1 MKAAVLPLALLILVP
16 RACADDGKPRPSR
29 LPATCEVV
37 MSPGMRITA
46 TTPSGKI
53 VITAVDEVTRAYTWE
68 GATRAVEMEPHQGR
82 YFGSLGLHHEGMTE
96 HWRGH
101 RGITRCFSAEGQL
114 HVKTVAEMKEWIE
127 FIKKERGITLV
138 FRNDGLAVGWGKF
151 KGMDL
156 YVEVWQFLFDGKK
169 PKQLP
174 GSHDDR
180 IVVETVEVETVP
192 LVKAVAADDLA
203 KAKAILDH
211 GADANVRNSVEI
223 PVLVMA
229 IRRRSVPMVD
239 ALLKHGAN
247 PNVRDL
253 DTDVSPLMEAT
264 VMNAPE
270 RKELVKRLL
279 RGGADVNASIG
290 KNGLAKGLTPLILA
304 VGSEDEDLIRLLL
317 DKGAN
322 VNARM
327 PDGLTVLSWA
337 KLGGDEEGKNQ
348 AVIRMLEAA
357 GAKE

>member
-16 RACADDGKPRPSR
+16 RACADDGKPTPSR

-53 VITAVDEVTRAYTWE
+53 VITAVDELTRAYTWD

-82 YFGSLGLHHEGMTE
+82 FFGSLGLHHEGMTE
-96 HWRGH
+96 HWRSH
-101 RGITRCFSAEGQL
+101 RGITRCFTAEGQL

-151 KGMDL
+151 NGRKL

-203 KAKAILDH
+203 KARALLDG

-229 IRRRSVPMVD
+229 IRRGSLPMVD

-253 DTDVSPLMEAT
+253 DTDFSPLIKAIA
-264 VMNAPE
+264 VDAPG
-270 RKELVKRLL
+270 RKDLVKRLL
-279 RGGADVNASIG
+279 RGGADVNAAIG
-290 KNGLAKGLTPLILA
+290 KDGLDKGMTPLMLA
-304 VGSEDEDLIRLLL
+304 VISENEDIVRLLL

-322 VNARM
+322 VNVRT
-327 PDGLTVLSWA
+327 PDGFTALSWA
-337 KLGGDEEGKNQ
+337 KLGGGEKGKNQ